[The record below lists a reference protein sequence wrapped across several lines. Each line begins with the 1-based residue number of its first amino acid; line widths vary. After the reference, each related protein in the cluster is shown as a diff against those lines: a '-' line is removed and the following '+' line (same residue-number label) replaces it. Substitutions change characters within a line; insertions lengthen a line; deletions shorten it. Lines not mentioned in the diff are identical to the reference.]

1 MADVWNG
8 GNHKTTDDK
17 PCGMVLISEPADEVE
32 KPFSV
37 NDTLTFRFSSKR
49 MERRSMYVA
58 IKRMRSPRREPS
70 SAIDGTTIYVPGRE
84 LFTPCW
90 AFPKAHIT
98 IFRAVL
104 GKTVIPLAGLSM
116 SQ

>member
-70 SAIDGTTIYVPGRE
+70 SAIDGTTIYVPVESYSHLVG
-84 LFTPCW
+84 P
-90 AFPKAHIT
+90 FPKLISQFLEPSWARRS
-98 IFRAVL
+98 F
-104 GKTVIPLAGLSM
+104 LS
-116 SQ
+116 QD